1 MYKDYIKPLID
12 RVVALILFITCLP
25 ILVLIS
31 FLIIILNNTQPF
43 FVQHRPGKDEKIFKL
58 IKFRT
63 MTNQKDAN
71 GNLLDDHLRTTKLGK
86 FLRKTSLDELPE
98 LLNILIGDMSFVGP
112 RPLLIEYLEKYSP
125 DQRTRHA
132 VKPGITGLA
141 QVSGRNRLSWEEKFE
156 LDLEYIKNL
165 SLRNDIFIILKTL
178 IVILDTS
185 NINQS
190 KNVTMKKFRGALNES
205 SDKKK

>member
-12 RVVALILFITCLP
+12 RVVALILFIMCLP
-25 ILVLIS
+25 VLVLIS
-31 FLIIILNNTQPF
+31 SLIIFFNNTQPF
-43 FVQHRPGKDEKIFKL
+43 FIQHRPGKDEKIFKL

-63 MTNQKDAN
+63 MTNQKDVN

-86 FLRKTSLDELPE
+86 FLRKSSLDELPE

-112 RPLLIEYLEKYSP
+112 RPLLIEYLEKYTP
-125 DQRTRHA
+125 DQRMRHV

-165 SLRNDIFIILKTL
+165 SLINDVFIIFKTCF
-178 IVILDTS
+178 IVFNTS
-185 NINQS
+185 NVNKSVNQTMDKFKGS
-190 KNVTMKKFRGALNES
+190 KNKS
-205 SDKKK
+205 

>member
-1 MYKDYIKPLID
+1 MHMYKDYIKPLID
-12 RVVALILFITCLP
+12 RIVALIALIMCLP
-25 ILVLIS
+25 VLVLIS
-31 FLIIILNNTQPF
+31 SLIIIFNNTQPF
-43 FVQHRPGKDEKIFKL
+43 FIQHRPGQDEKIFKL

-63 MTNQKDAN
+63 MTNQKDTN

-98 LLNILIGDMSFVGP
+98 LLNVLMGDMSFVGP

-125 DQRTRHA
+125 DQRKRHI

-141 QVSGRNRLSWEEKFE
+141 QISGRNRLSWEEKFK

-165 SLRNDIFIILKTL
+165 SLINDIFIILRTFV
-178 IVILDTS
+178 VIFNTS
-185 NINQS
+185 NINKSDNQTMDKFKGS
-190 KNVTMKKFRGALNES
+190 KNKS
-205 SDKKK
+205 

>member
-12 RVVALILFITCLP
+12 RVVALILFIMCLP
-25 ILVLIS
+25 VLVLIS
-31 FLIIILNNTQPF
+31 SLIIIFNNTQPF
-43 FVQHRPGKDEKIFKL
+43 FIQPRPGKDEKIFKL

-63 MTNQKDAN
+63 MTNQKDVN

-86 FLRKTSLDELPE
+86 FLRKSSLDELPE

-112 RPLLIEYLEKYSP
+112 RPLLIEYLEKYTP
-125 DQRTRHA
+125 DQRMRHV

-165 SLRNDIFIILKTL
+165 SLMYDVFIIFKTCF
-178 IVILDTS
+178 IVFNTS
-185 NINQS
+185 NVNKSVNQTMDKFKGS
-190 KNVTMKKFRGALNES
+190 KNKS
-205 SDKKK
+205 

>member
-12 RVVALILFITCLP
+12 RVAALIVFIVCLP
-25 ILVLIS
+25 IIVLIS
-31 FLIIILNNTQPF
+31 TLIIILNSTQPF
-43 FVQHRPGKDEKIFKL
+43 FIQHRPGKDEKIFKL

-98 LLNILIGDMSFVGP
+98 LLNILMGDMSFVGP

-125 DQRTRHA
+125 NQRKRHA

-141 QVSGRNRLSWEEKFE
+141 QVNGRNRLSWEEKFE
-156 LDLEYIKNL
+156 LDVEYIKNL
-165 SLRNDIFIILKTL
+165 SLINDVFIILKTCV
-178 IVILDTS
+178 VIFDTS
-185 NINQS
+185 NVNKSDNQTMDRFKGS
-190 KNVTMKKFRGALNES
+190 KNKS
-205 SDKKK
+205 

>member
-12 RVVALILFITCLP
+12 RVVALILFIMCLP

-31 FLIIILNNTQPF
+31 SLIIIFNNTQPF
-43 FVQHRPGKDEKIFKL
+43 FIQHRPGKDEKIFKL

-63 MTNQKDAN
+63 MTNQKDVN

-86 FLRKTSLDELPE
+86 FLRKSSLDELPE
-98 LLNILIGDMSFVGP
+98 LFNILIGDMSFVGP
-112 RPLLIEYLEKYSP
+112 RPLLIEYLEKYTP
-125 DQRTRHA
+125 DQRMRHV

-165 SLRNDIFIILKTL
+165 SL
-178 IVILDTS
+178 
-185 NINQS
+185 INE
-190 KNVTMKKFRGALNES
+190 NAELNERIR
-205 SDKKK
+205 KIRK

>member
-12 RVVALILFITCLP
+12 RVVALILFIMCLP
-25 ILVLIS
+25 VLVLIS
-31 FLIIILNNTQPF
+31 SLIIIFNNTQPF

-63 MTNQKDAN
+63 MTNQKDIN

-86 FLRKTSLDELPE
+86 FLRKSSLDELPE

-112 RPLLIEYLEKYSP
+112 RPLLVEYLEKYTP
-125 DQRTRHA
+125 DQRMRHV

-141 QVSGRNRLSWEEKFE
+141 QISGRNRLSWEEKFE

-165 SLRNDIFIILKTL
+165 SLMYDVFIIFKTCF
-178 IVILDTS
+178 IVFNTS
-185 NINQS
+185 NVNKSVNQTMDKFKGS
-190 KNVTMKKFRGALNES
+190 KNKS
-205 SDKKK
+205 

>member
-12 RVVALILFITCLP
+12 RVVALILFIMCLP
-25 ILVLIS
+25 VLLLIS
-31 FLIIILNNTQPF
+31 SLIIIFNNTQPF

-63 MTNQKDAN
+63 MTNQKDVN

-86 FLRKTSLDELPE
+86 FLRKSSLDELPE

-112 RPLLIEYLEKYSP
+112 RPLLIEYLEKYTP
-125 DQRTRHA
+125 DQRMRHL

-165 SLRNDIFIILKTL
+165 SLMYDVFIIFKTCF
-178 IVILDTS
+178 IVFNTS
-185 NINQS
+185 NVNKSVNQTMDKFKGS
-190 KNVTMKKFRGALNES
+190 KNKS
-205 SDKKK
+205 

>member
-12 RVVALILFITCLP
+12 RVVALIVFIVCLP
-25 ILVLIS
+25 IIVLIS
-31 FLIIILNNTQPF
+31 TLIIILNSTQPF
-43 FVQHRPGKDEKIFKL
+43 FIQHRPGKDEKIFKL

-98 LLNILIGDMSFVGP
+98 LLNILMGDMSFVGP

-125 DQRTRHA
+125 NQRKRHA

-141 QVSGRNRLSWEEKFE
+141 QVNGRNRLSWEEKFE
-156 LDLEYIKNL
+156 LDVEYIKNL
-165 SLRNDIFIILKTL
+165 SLINDVFIILKTCV
-178 IVILDTS
+178 VIFDTS
-185 NINQS
+185 NVNKSDNQTMDRFKGS
-190 KNVTMKKFRGALNES
+190 KNKS
-205 SDKKK
+205 

>member
-1 MYKDYIKPLID
+1 MHMYKDYIKPLID
-12 RVVALILFITCLP
+12 RIVALIALIMCLP
-25 ILVLIS
+25 VLVLIS
-31 FLIIILNNTQPF
+31 SLIIIFNNTQPF
-43 FVQHRPGKDEKIFKL
+43 FIQHRPGQDEKIFKL

-98 LLNILIGDMSFVGP
+98 LLNVLMGDMSFVGP

-125 DQRTRHA
+125 DQRKRHT

-141 QVSGRNRLSWEEKFE
+141 QISGRNRLSWEEKFK
-156 LDLEYIKNL
+156 LDLKYIKNL
-165 SLRNDIFIILKTL
+165 SLINDVFIILRTFV
-178 IVILDTS
+178 VIFNTS
-185 NINQS
+185 NINKSDNQTMDKFKGS
-190 KNVTMKKFRGALNES
+190 KNKS
-205 SDKKK
+205 

>member
-1 MYKDYIKPLID
+1 MHMYKDYIKPLID
-12 RVVALILFITCLP
+12 RIVALIALIMCLP
-25 ILVLIS
+25 VLVLIS
-31 FLIIILNNTQPF
+31 SLIIIFNNTQPF
-43 FVQHRPGKDEKIFKL
+43 FIQHRPGQDEKIFKL

-63 MTNQKDAN
+63 MTNQKDTN

-98 LLNILIGDMSFVGP
+98 LLNVLMGDMSFVGP

-125 DQRTRHA
+125 DQRKRHI

-141 QVSGRNRLSWEEKFE
+141 QVSGRNRLSWEEKFK

-165 SLRNDIFIILKTL
+165 SLINDIFIILRTFV
-178 IVILDTS
+178 VIFNTS
-185 NINQS
+185 NINKSDNQTMDKFKGS
-190 KNVTMKKFRGALNES
+190 KNKS
-205 SDKKK
+205 